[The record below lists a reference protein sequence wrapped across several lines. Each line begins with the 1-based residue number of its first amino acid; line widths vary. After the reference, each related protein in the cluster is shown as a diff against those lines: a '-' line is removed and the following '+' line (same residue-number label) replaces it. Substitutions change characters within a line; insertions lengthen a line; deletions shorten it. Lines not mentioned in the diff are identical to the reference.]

1 MKKLFLFMVL
11 PGFILAKSLILSP
24 NKDLSLEDLAF
35 VAQGGKVDLSPLALS
50 NIEAGFKVLLDA
62 VLEGKNIYGLS
73 VGVGWNKDRAVF
85 NIKNG
90 QKTID
95 EDLIKLSKQ
104 FNKISLRAHALGL
117 GEPLDPK
124 IVRMAML
131 QRLYTATK
139 GQAGISPDLAKRYVE
154 FLNLNITPVVPS
166 FGSVGEAD
174 ITLAAHIG
182 LAMMGEYKVWY
193 KGKIMNSGEVLKL
206 AKLKPLEPVAKDFL
220 SILSNNTL
228 MNAYLVL
235 ELEKLEKILSWQDKL
250 YILML
255 EGFNGN
261 IAPFSELALKARG
274 FEYITE
280 SSKTLNACLEG
291 SYLLKDHPDRA
302 LQDPLSF
309 RTQIYAIAQ
318 AKNSLR
324 ELKQDLLIAINH
336 SDDNPLVLIKA
347 NKSDKLS
354 MDNHF
359 INKDQAIIPSANF
372 EYLPIS
378 ARVENLNLAL
388 ARLAENIT
396 QSLLR
401 FSDPQFT
408 KLPKFLI
415 HPDNKGH
422 GFGAIEKPIVV
433 LNENIKNL
441 SQAQSVKS
449 VSLAGNVEDMATFS
463 NLSIL
468 NLSGI
473 LKSLIYLQSF
483 ELMYATQAIDLRK
496 ETDSLFALGKC
507 SKNIYTAYRKIVPFF
522 KEDRICSI
530 ELEKGYDFLNH

>member
-35 VAQGGKVDLSPLALS
+35 VAQGGKVELSPLALS

-235 ELEKLEKILSWQDKL
+235 ELEKLEK
-250 YILML
+250 
-255 EGFNGN
+255 N
-261 IAPFSELALKARG
+261 
-274 FEYITE
+274 
-280 SSKTLNACLEG
+280 
-291 SYLLKDHPDRA
+291 
-302 LQDPLSF
+302 SF
-309 RTQIYAIAQ
+309 
-318 AKNSLR
+318 
-324 ELKQDLLIAINH
+324 
-336 SDDNPLVLIKA
+336 
-347 NKSDKLS
+347 
-354 MDNHF
+354 
-359 INKDQAIIPSANF
+359 
-372 EYLPIS
+372 
-378 ARVENLNLAL
+378 L
-388 ARLAENIT
+388 AR
-396 QSLLR
+396 
-401 FSDPQFT
+401 
-408 KLPKFLI
+408 
-415 HPDNKGH
+415 
-422 GFGAIEKPIVV
+422 
-433 LNENIKNL
+433 
-441 SQAQSVKS
+441 
-449 VSLAGNVEDMATFS
+449 
-463 NLSIL
+463 
-468 NLSGI
+468 
-473 LKSLIYLQSF
+473 
-483 ELMYATQAIDLRK
+483 
-496 ETDSLFALGKC
+496 
-507 SKNIYTAYRKIVPFF
+507 
-522 KEDRICSI
+522 
-530 ELEKGYDFLNH
+530 